1 MGWFMTKEHFDL
13 KEDRI
18 RDFTKYPELMFI
30 TKYDTVVPA
39 LFFALCL
46 AIGWSWPYLVPDAK
60 GVWALT
66 IGQMIAYSF
75 FASTVVLYHATF
87 CVNSLLHVWGTR
99 PYKTADTSRNNAL
112 ISIIVFGEGWHNNH
126 HHFQSSARNG
136 FRWWEFDPT
145 FWALKVLSW
154 VGIVWDLK
162 EVPPHVIHRTADAE
176 VDKDETTSADVH
188 RNLPTAKTRQEESVT
203 SEAL

>member
-1 MGWFMTKEHFDL
+1 M
-13 KEDRI
+13 
-18 RDFTKYPELMFI
+18 
-30 TKYDTVVPA
+30 
-39 LFFALCL
+39 
-46 AIGWSWPYLVPDAK
+46 
-60 GVWALT
+60 
-66 IGQMIAYSF
+66 
-75 FASTVVLYHATF
+75 
-87 CVNSLLHVWGTR
+87 R